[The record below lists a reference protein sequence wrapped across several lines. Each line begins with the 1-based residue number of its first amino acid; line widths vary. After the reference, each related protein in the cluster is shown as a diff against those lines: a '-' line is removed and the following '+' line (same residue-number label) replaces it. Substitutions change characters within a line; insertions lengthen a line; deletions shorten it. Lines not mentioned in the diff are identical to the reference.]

1 MKTNTS
7 LSRSVA
13 NIVFTP
19 TIIAYGWIVVKYVVA
34 GLILYGVFAF
44 GAYKLQLF
52 QNLGNWPTLSKA
64 ALFLGPFLIG
74 LGLYYSTQ
82 PPSYVVIVPGAV
94 YGLLSVLAGLALRKL
109 NA

>member
-19 TIIAYGWIVVKYVVA
+19 TIIAYGGIVVKYVRGWLNSLR
-34 GLILYGVFAF
+34 GLCVWRIQA
-44 GAYKLQLF
+44 QLF

-64 ALFLGPFLIG
+64 ALFLGPFLNR
-74 LGLYYSTQ
+74 
-82 PPSYVVIVPGAV
+82 PRP
-94 YGLLSVLAGLALRKL
+94 VLFHAA
-109 NA
+109 A